1 MAHIEIDRFVSKFK
15 HLWSLG
21 LDASIKVETH
31 AGQAWVNLQVGL
43 GCPPHS
49 QQYHLPQQHGRPRHH
64 HVGPSQYRRRE
75 RRAAVREKTF
85 AGNQEDSVG
94 EEAADLVAE
103 EVIDAADAPERIAP
117 LPSVAEEAEEVNEA
131 AAEVVTK
138 ESDDV
143 KAEYSCE
150 LCDFKV
156 KSLRAFRT
164 HTANKHANIP
174 QVDGV
179 VDESLEVANTFTF
192 VSEYHEEDILY
203 TVEEV
208 IPKEV
213 KAHLTSRVRYGGLRS
228 ADHLCTLLVKLP
240 PDRKTFNWPKM
251 TPLQV
256 EVLKNLDLSPA

>member
-1 MAHIEIDRFVSKFK
+1 MDVLATTMLV
-15 HLWSLG
+15 
-21 LDASIKVETH
+21 
-31 AGQAWVNLQVGL
+31 
-43 GCPPHS
+43 PHS
-49 QQYHLPQQHGRPRHH
+49 I
-64 HVGPSQYRRRE
+64 
-75 RRAAVREKTF
+75 AAE
-85 AGNQEDSVG
+85 
-94 EEAADLVAE
+94 AE
-103 EVIDAADAPERIAP
+103 EVIDAAEAPERIAP
-117 LPSVAEEAEEVNEA
+117 LPLSVAEEAEEVNEA
-131 AAEVVTK
+131 AAEVATK

-164 HTANKHANIP
+164 HTAKKHANIP

-213 KAHLTSRVRYGGLRS
+213 KAHLTSRVKIGGLRS

-240 PDRKTFNWPKM
+240 PDRKTFSWPKM
-251 TPLQV
+251 TPSQAL
-256 EVLKNLDLSPA
+256 VLKNLEGPDLSPLLPDRGRCPPTL